1 MRLLCRRAEILQR
14 GCNDLTH
21 ALNSA
26 DLSCL
31 RPLAFTHMAFGVIYA
46 ESFHRDQDMTSFWL
60 RIRQFLD
67 DQTFNPPKP
76 FKTIARIFM
85 PPVPARELRLS
96 TSNYRLMLRE
106 PQLWSRRLEL
116 SRLAFLSIAPN
127 RRGCHLNTAP

>member
-67 DQTFNPPKP
+67 DQTFKP
-76 FKTIARIFM
+76 TKTVQNNCTHLYTSRARPRI
-85 PPVPARELRLS
+85 
-96 TSNYRLMLRE
+96 TSFQLE
-106 PQLWSRRLEL
+106 PS
-116 SRLAFLSIAPN
+116 AHAP
-127 RRGCHLNTAP
+127 